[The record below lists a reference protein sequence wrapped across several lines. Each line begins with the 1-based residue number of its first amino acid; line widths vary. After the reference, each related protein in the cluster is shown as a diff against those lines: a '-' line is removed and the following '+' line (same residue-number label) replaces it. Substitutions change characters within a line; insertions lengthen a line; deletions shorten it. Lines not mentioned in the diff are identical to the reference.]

1 MTGVNLVSTSAVI
14 PASVVVP
21 LGAAALMTGFS
32 RFLSRRARDLI
43 AIAVAVATTT
53 LTLILMAGSAGH
65 PMIYWFSGWRPAR
78 GMVIGIDYAVGP
90 LGAGM
95 ASLAGVLASAA
106 LVYCL
111 RYFDSAR
118 GRHHALVLIFLAASV
133 DFCLTGDLFNLFVA
147 FELVAVTAFAL
158 TAYNTGH
165 PAPLQGAI
173 NFAVTNS
180 LGGMCVLMGV
190 GFLYARTGSLNLA
203 QIGQALAGQHADGLI
218 VVAFALLA
226 GGFLVKAAVVPF
238 HFWLPDAYGSAPIPV
253 CVLFAGVMSEL
264 GLFAVIRVWDTVFSG
279 LAGSPGPRMRAV
291 LLGLGILTALVGAI
305 MALAQIHLKRM
316 LAFVTMSHLGIYLI
330 GAGLLTPLGLAG
342 ASLLVIGDGLAK
354 SALFLGVGVVQHQ
367 RASVS
372 ETKLRGAG
380 RGLAVTGVTIALG
393 ALVLADLPPFVSSV
407 GHGLLVEAADRAGL
421 PWLEIVIALG
431 VVTSSAAVLR
441 AAGRIWLGWGASESP
456 ARDGGTEDDPGEE
469 SQDHPD
475 TEQPDPDGAT
485 HGDDERERSAQRQS
499 GQRQS
504 AQRQSGQRQ
513 SAQRQSGQRQ
523 SAQRQSGQRQSGR
536 RQSGQRQRAPLTMVL
551 PPLALLAI
559 GLGLGLT
566 SGLEEHVTSAA
577 AAFTD
582 RAAYTAAVL
591 GTHNGPAA
599 GITVPATPAV
609 SAGGVLTDLG
619 QVLAALCVAAIA
631 LDRRAVRLRRTLAAG
646 TAWLRLLHSGLVGD
660 QVTWL
665 AAGLALLA
673 ALALAALH

>member
-1 MTGVNLVSTSAVI
+1 MTGVNLVVSTSAVV
-14 PASVVVP
+14 PASVAVP
-21 LGAAALMTGFS
+21 LAAAALLAAFS
-32 RFLSRRARDLI
+32 RLLPRRARDLI
-43 AIAVAVATTT
+43 AIAVALATTT
-53 LTLILMAGSAGH
+53 LTLILMAASAGR
-65 PMIYWFSGWRPAR
+65 PMIYWFSGWRPSR

-106 LVYCL
+106 LVYCW

-158 TAYNTGH
+158 TGYNAGH

-180 LGGMCVLMGV
+180 LGGMSVLMGV

-203 QIGQALAGQHADGLI
+203 QIGQALAGRHADGLV

-238 HFWLPDAYGSAPIPV
+238 HFWLPDAYGSAPTPV

-279 LAGSPGPRMRAV
+279 LAGGVGPRMRAV
-291 LLGLGILTALVGAI
+291 LLGFGILTALVGAV
-305 MALAQIHLKRM
+305 MALAQTHLKRM

-354 SALFLGVGVVQHQ
+354 SALFLGAGVVQHQ

-372 ETKLRGAG
+372 ELKLRGRG
-380 RGLAVTGVTIALG
+380 RGLAVTGVTIVLG
-393 ALVLADLPPFVSSV
+393 ALVLADLPPFVSSA
-407 GHGLLVEAADRAGL
+407 GHALLVDAADQAGL
-421 PWLEIVIALG
+421 PWMEIVIALA
-431 VVTSSAAVLR
+431 VSVSSGAVLR
-441 AAGRIWLGWGASESP
+441 AAGRIWLGWGSDESSRP
-456 ARDGGTEDDPGEE
+456 DTGTADDPGEE
-469 SQDHPD
+469 SEDESDTAGSAGKPGAEGKPGADGDH
-475 TEQPDPDGAT
+475 DGR
-485 HGDDERERSAQRQS
+485 GRSGHRK
-499 GQRQS
+499 RV
-504 AQRQSGQRQ
+504 
-513 SAQRQSGQRQ
+513 
-523 SAQRQSGQRQSGR
+523 
-536 RQSGQRQRAPLTMVL
+536 PLTMVL

-566 SGLEEHVTSAA
+566 SGIEEHAAAAA
-577 AAFTD
+577 AAFSD
-582 RAAYTAAVL
+582 RASYAAGVL
-591 GTHNGPAA
+591 GTPGSPLPPKGPA
-599 GITVPATPAV
+599 IPASPPM

-619 QVLAALCVAAIA
+619 QVLIALAVAGIA
-631 LDRRAVRLRRTLAAG
+631 LDRRATGLRQVLAAG
-646 TAWLRLLHSGLVGD
+646 TGWLRRLHSGLVGD

-673 ALALAALH
+673 ALGGAALH

>member
-1 MTGVNLVSTSAVI
+1 MDLVVSTSAVI
-14 PASVVVP
+14 PASVAVP
-21 LGAAALMTGFS
+21 LGGAALMAGFS
-32 RFLSRRARDLI
+32 WLLPRWARDLI
-43 AIAVAVATTT
+43 AIAVALATTT
-53 LTLILMAGSAGH
+53 LTLILMASSAGR
-65 PMIYWFSGWRPAR
+65 PMIYWFSGWRPSG

-95 ASLAGVLASAA
+95 ASLAGLLASAA
-106 LVYCL
+106 LVYCW

-158 TAYNTGH
+158 TGYNAGH

-180 LGGMCVLMGV
+180 LGGMSVLMGV

-203 QIGQALAGQHADGLI
+203 QIGQTLTGRHADGLI
-218 VVAFALLA
+218 VVAFALLT

-238 HFWLPDAYGSAPIPV
+238 HFWLPDAYGSAPTPV

-279 LAGSPGPRMRAV
+279 LAGGSGPRMRAV
-291 LLGLGILTALVGAI
+291 LLGFGILTALVGAV

-330 GAGLLTPLGLAG
+330 GVGLLTPLGLAG

-354 SALFLGVGVVQHQ
+354 SALFLGVGVLQHQ

-372 ETKLRGAG
+372 EIKLRGRG
-380 RGLAVTGVTIALG
+380 RGLAVTGVTIVLG

-407 GHGLLVEAADRAGL
+407 GHALLVDAADQAGL
-421 PWLEIVIALG
+421 PWLEIVIALS
-431 VVTSSAAVLR
+431 VILSSGAVLR
-441 AAGRIWLGWGASESP
+441 AAGRIWLGWGDRESSRP
-456 ARDGGTEDDPGEE
+456 DTGTADDPGEE
-469 SQDHPD
+469 AEDRSD
-475 TEQPDPDGAT
+475 TADAAGKLRADGT
-485 HGDDERERSAQRQS
+485 TGSDRGHDDRERS
-499 GQRQS
+499 
-504 AQRQSGQRQ
+504 
-513 SAQRQSGQRQ
+513 
-523 SAQRQSGQRQSGR
+523 GR
-536 RQSGQRQRAPLTMVL
+536 LRRVPLTMVL

-566 SGLEEHVTSAA
+566 SGIEEHAAAAA
-577 AAFTD
+577 AAFSD
-582 RAAYTAAVL
+582 RAAYAAAVL
-591 GTHNGPAA
+591 GTHSGSIPTGGRVVVPASPAA
-599 GITVPATPAV
+599 

-619 QVLAALCVAAIA
+619 QVLAALCVAGIA
-631 LDRRAVRLRRTLAAG
+631 LDRRAVGLRRALAAG
-646 TAWLRLLHSGLVGD
+646 TGWLRRLHSGLVGD

-665 AAGLALLA
+665 VAGLALLA
-673 ALALAALH
+673 ALGEAALH

>member
-1 MTGVNLVSTSAVI
+1 MTGVNLFISTSAVI

-21 LGAAALMTGFS
+21 LAAAALMAGFS
-32 RFLSRRARDLI
+32 RFLPRRARDLI
-43 AIAVAVATTT
+43 AIAVALATTT
-53 LTLILMAGSAGH
+53 LTLILMAASAGH
-65 PMIYWFSGWRPAR
+65 PMIYWFSGWRPAG

-106 LVYCL
+106 LVYCW

-118 GRHHALVLIFLAASV
+118 GRHHTLVLIFLAASV

-158 TAYNTGH
+158 TAYNAGH

-190 GFLYARTGSLNLA
+190 GFLYARTGTLNLA
-203 QIGQALAGQHADGLI
+203 QIGQALAGHHADGLV

-279 LAGSPGPRMRAV
+279 LASGPDPRMRAV
-291 LLGLGILTALVGAI
+291 LLGLGILTALVGAV
-305 MALAQIHLKRM
+305 MALAQVHLKRM

-372 ETKLRGAG
+372 ETRLRGRG
-380 RGLAVTGVTIALG
+380 RGLALTGVTITLG
-393 ALVLADLPPFVSSV
+393 ALVLADLPPYVSAA
-407 GHGLLVEAADRAGL
+407 GHGLLVDAADRTGL
-421 PWLEIVIALG
+421 PWLEIVIALC

-441 AAGRIWLGWGASESP
+441 AAGRIWLGWGHGESP
-456 ARDGGTEDDPGEE
+456 GPKTGTADDPGEE
-469 SQDHPD
+469 SQDEPD
-475 TEQPDPDGAT
+475 TAGTDG
-485 HGDDERERSAQRQS
+485 GGQQERESPARP
-499 GQRQS
+499 
-504 AQRQSGQRQ
+504 
-513 SAQRQSGQRQ
+513 
-523 SAQRQSGQRQSGR
+523 R
-536 RQSGQRQRAPLTMVL
+536 RVPLTMVL

-566 SGLEEHVTSAA
+566 SGIEEHTVAAA
-577 AAFTD
+577 AAFSD
-582 RAAYTAAVL
+582 RAAYVAAVL
-591 GTHNGPAA
+591 GTHGGSVPAIGRVA
-599 GITVPATPAV
+599 VPATSV
-609 SAGGVLTDLG
+609 GSVLTDLG
-619 QVLAALCVAAIA
+619 QVLAALLVAAVA
-631 LDRRAVRLRRTLAAG
+631 LDPRAARLRRVLAAATG
-646 TAWLRLLHSGLVGD
+646 WLRGLHSGLVGD

-673 ALALAALH
+673 ALGAAALH

>member
-1 MTGVNLVSTSAVI
+1 VNLVVSTSAVI
-14 PASVVVP
+14 PAAVAVP
-21 LGAAALMTGFS
+21 LAGAALMAAFS
-32 RFLSRRARDLI
+32 RLLPRRARDLI
-43 AIAVAVATTT
+43 AIAVALATTT
-53 LTLILMAGSAGH
+53 LTLILMAGSAGR
-65 PMIYWFSGWRPAR
+65 PMIYWFSGWRPSG

-106 LVYCL
+106 LVYCW

-158 TAYNTGH
+158 TGYNAGH

-180 LGGMCVLMGV
+180 LGGMSVLMGV

-203 QIGQALAGQHADGLI
+203 QIGQALAGRHADGLI
-218 VVAFALLA
+218 VVAFALLTA
-226 GGFLVKAAVVPF
+226 GFGVKAAVVPF
-238 HFWLPDAYGSAPIPV
+238 HFWLPDAYGSAPTPV

-264 GLFAVIRVWDTVFSG
+264 GLFAVIRVWDTGFSG
-279 LAGSPGPRMRAV
+279 LAGGGGPRIRVV
-291 LLGLGILTALVGAI
+291 LLGLGILTAVVGAV

-316 LAFVTMSHLGIYLI
+316 LAFVTMSHLGLYLI

-367 RASVS
+367 RSSVS
-372 ETKLRGAG
+372 ELKLRGRG

-393 ALVLADLPPFVSSV
+393 ALVLADLPPFVSSS
-407 GHGLLVEAADRAGL
+407 GHALLVAAADRAGM
-421 PWLEIVIALG
+421 PWLEFVIALS
-431 VVTSSAAVLR
+431 VVLSSGAVLR
-441 AAGRIWLGWGASESP
+441 AAGRIWLGWGESGNSRP
-456 ARDGGTEDDPGEE
+456 GPGTADDPGEE
-469 SQDHPD
+469 SEDEPD
-475 TEQPDPDGAT
+475 TSGADGEPGA
-485 HGDDERERSAQRQS
+485 ER
-499 GQRQS
+499 GQDGRT
-504 AQRQSGQRQ
+504 R
-513 SAQRQSGQRQ
+513 
-523 SAQRQSGQRQSGR
+523 SGR
-536 RQSGQRQRAPLTMVL
+536 PKRVPLTMVL

-566 SGLEEHVTSAA
+566 SGLEEHAAAAA
-577 AAFTD
+577 AAFSD
-582 RAAYTAAVL
+582 RASYAAAVL
-591 GTHNGPAA
+591 GTHGSPIPPAGPVVPAA
-599 GITVPATPAV
+599 PAA
-609 SAGGVLTDLG
+609 SAGGVLADLG
-619 QVLAALCVAAIA
+619 QVLVALGVAAIA
-631 LDRRAVRLRRTLAAG
+631 LDRRAAGLRRALAAG
-646 TAWLRLLHSGLVGD
+646 TRWLRRLHSGLVGD

-673 ALALAALH
+673 ALGQAALH

>member
-1 MTGVNLVSTSAVI
+1 MDLAVSASAVV
-14 PASVVVP
+14 PASVAVP
-21 LGAAALMTGFS
+21 LAGAALMAGFS
-32 RFLSRRARDLI
+32 RLLPRWARDLV
-43 AIAVAVATTT
+43 ALAVALATTT
-53 LTLILMAGSAGH
+53 LTLILMAASSGR
-65 PMIYWFSGWRPAR
+65 PMIYWFSGWRPSA

-95 ASLAGVLASAA
+95 ASLAGLLAGAA
-106 LVYCL
+106 LVYCW

-158 TAYNTGH
+158 TGYNAGY
-165 PAPLQGAI
+165 PGPLQGAI

-180 LGGMCVLMGV
+180 LGGMTVLMGV

-203 QIGQALAGQHADGLI
+203 QIGQALAGRHADGLI

-264 GLFAVIRVWDTVFSG
+264 GLFAVIRVWYTVFSG
-279 LAGSPGPRMRAV
+279 LAGASGPRMRAV
-291 LLGLGILTALVGAI
+291 LVGLGILTAVVGAV
-305 MALAQIHLKRM
+305 MALAQRHLKRM

-330 GAGLLTPLGLAG
+330 GAGLLSPLGLAG

-354 SALFLGVGVVQHQ
+354 SALFLGVGVLQHQ

-372 ETKLRGAG
+372 ETRLRGRG
-380 RGLAVTGVTIALG
+380 RGLAVTGVTIAAG
-393 ALVLADLPPFVSSV
+393 ALVLADLPPFVSSA
-407 GHGLLVEAADRAGL
+407 GHALLVDAADQAGL
-421 PWLEIVIALG
+421 PWMEIVVALSVIA
-431 VVTSSAAVLR
+431 SSGAVLR
-441 AAGRIWLGWGASESP
+441 AAARIWLGWGDIESP
-456 ARDGGTEDDPGEE
+456 DADTGTVDDPGEE
-469 SQDHPD
+469 AEGQSNAAGAQRPQDR
-475 TEQPDPDGAT
+475 
-485 HGDDERERSAQRQS
+485 RERARPT
-499 GQRQS
+499 RV
-504 AQRQSGQRQ
+504 
-513 SAQRQSGQRQ
+513 
-523 SAQRQSGQRQSGR
+523 
-536 RQSGQRQRAPLTMVL
+536 PLTMVA

-566 SGLEEHVTSAA
+566 SGLEEQAAAAA
-577 AAFTD
+577 AAFSD
-582 RAAYTAAVL
+582 RAAYAAAVL
-591 GTHNGPAA
+591 GTHGGPIPT
-599 GITVPATPAV
+599 GGRIVVPASPAV

-619 QVLAALCVAAIA
+619 QVLAALCVAGIA
-631 LDRRAVRLRRTLAAG
+631 LDRRASRLRRALTAG
-646 TAWLRLLHSGLVGD
+646 TGWLRRLHSGLVGD

-673 ALALAALH
+673 VLGAWALH

>member
-1 MTGVNLVSTSAVI
+1 MTGVNLVVSTSAVI

-21 LGAAALMTGFS
+21 LGAAALMAGFS
-32 RFLSRRARDLI
+32 RFLPRWARDLI
-43 AIAVAVATTT
+43 AIAVALATTA
-53 LTLILMAGSAGH
+53 LTLILMAASAGH
-65 PMIYWFSGWRPAR
+65 PMIYWFSGWRPSR

-106 LVYCL
+106 LVYCW

-158 TAYNTGH
+158 TGYNAGH

-180 LGGMCVLMGV
+180 LGGMSVLMGV

-203 QIGQALAGQHADGLI
+203 QIGQALTGRHPDGLI
-218 VVAFALLA
+218 VVAFALLT

-279 LAGSPGPRMRAV
+279 LAGGSGPRMRAV
-291 LLGLGILTALVGAI
+291 LLGLGILTAVVGAV
-305 MALAQIHLKRM
+305 MALAQIQLKRM
-316 LAFVTMSHLGIYLI
+316 LAFVTMSHMGIYLI
-330 GAGLLTPLGLAG
+330 GVGLLTPLGLAG

-372 ETKLRGAG
+372 EIKLRGRG
-380 RGLAVTGVTIALG
+380 RGLAVTGVTIMLG
-393 ALVLADLPPFVSSV
+393 ALVLADLPPYVSSA
-407 GHGLLVEAADRAGL
+407 GHALLVRAAEQAGL
-421 PWLEIVIALG
+421 PWLEIVIALS
-431 VVTSSAAVLR
+431 VSLSSGAVLR
-441 AAGRIWLGWGASESP
+441 AAGRIWLGWGASQSP
-456 ARDGGTEDDPGEE
+456 RPDTGTADDPGGEAEDRSDTANSASAEGAPGTQE
-469 SQDHPD
+469 SIGSTDGGSAGADRDQD
-475 TEQPDPDGAT
+475 G
-485 HGDDERERSAQRQS
+485 REW
-499 GQRQS
+499 
-504 AQRQSGQRQ
+504 
-513 SAQRQSGQRQ
+513 
-523 SAQRQSGQRQSGR
+523 SGR
-536 RQSGQRQRAPLTMVL
+536 LRRVPLTMVL

-566 SGLEEHVTSAA
+566 SGIEEHAAAAA
-577 AAFTD
+577 AAFSD
-582 RAAYTAAVL
+582 RAAYAAAVL
-591 GTHNGPAA
+591 RTHGGPVPTGGRVVVPASPAA
-599 GITVPATPAV
+599 

-619 QVLAALCVAAIA
+619 QVLAALCVAGIA
-631 LDRRAVRLRRTLAAG
+631 LDRRAVGLRRALAAG
-646 TAWLRLLHSGLVGD
+646 TGWLRRLHSGLVGD

-665 AAGLALLA
+665 VAGLALLA
-673 ALALAALH
+673 ALSQAALH

>member
-1 MTGVNLVSTSAVI
+1 M
-14 PASVVVP
+14 
-21 LGAAALMTGFS
+21 
-32 RFLSRRARDLI
+32 
-43 AIAVAVATTT
+43 
-53 LTLILMAGSAGH
+53 
-65 PMIYWFSGWRPAR
+65 
-78 GMVIGIDYAVGP
+78 
-90 LGAGM
+90 
-95 ASLAGVLASAA
+95 
-106 LVYCL
+106 
-111 RYFDSAR
+111 
-118 GRHHALVLIFLAASV
+118 
-133 DFCLTGDLFNLFVA
+133 
-147 FELVAVTAFAL
+147 
-158 TAYNTGH
+158 
-165 PAPLQGAI
+165 
-173 NFAVTNS
+173 
-180 LGGMCVLMGV
+180 
-190 GFLYARTGSLNLA
+190 
-203 QIGQALAGQHADGLI
+203 
-218 VVAFALLA
+218 
-226 GGFLVKAAVVPF
+226 
-238 HFWLPDAYGSAPIPV
+238 
-253 CVLFAGVMSEL
+253 
-264 GLFAVIRVWDTVFSG
+264 
-279 LAGSPGPRMRAV
+279 
-291 LLGLGILTALVGAI
+291 
-305 MALAQIHLKRM
+305 
-316 LAFVTMSHLGIYLI
+316 
-330 GAGLLTPLGLAG
+330 
-342 ASLLVIGDGLAK
+342 IGDGLAK

-499 GQRQS
+499 
-504 AQRQSGQRQ
+504 
-513 SAQRQSGQRQ
+513 
-523 SAQRQSGQRQSGR
+523 AQRQSGQRQSGR
-536 RQSGQRQRAPLTMVL
+536 RQSGRRQSGRRQSAQRQSGRRQSGRRQRAPLTMVL

-631 LDRRAVRLRRTLAAG
+631 LDRRAVRLRRALAAG
-646 TAWLRLLHSGLVGD
+646 TAWLRHLHSGLVGD

>member
-1 MTGVNLVSTSAVI
+1 MDLVGSTSAVI
-14 PASVVVP
+14 PASVAVP
-21 LGAAALMTGFS
+21 LGGAALMAGFS
-32 RFLSRRARDLI
+32 WLLPRWARDLI
-43 AIAVAVATTT
+43 AIAVALATTT
-53 LTLILMAGSAGH
+53 LTLILVASSAGR
-65 PMIYWFSGWRPAR
+65 PMIYWFSGWRPSG

-95 ASLAGVLASAA
+95 ASLAGLLASAA
-106 LVYCL
+106 LVYCW

-158 TAYNTGH
+158 TGYNAGH

-203 QIGQALAGQHADGLI
+203 QIGQTLTGRHADGLI
-218 VVAFALLA
+218 VVAFALLT
-226 GGFLVKAAVVPF
+226 GGFLIKAAVVPF

-279 LAGSPGPRMRAV
+279 LAGGSGPRMQAV
-291 LLGLGILTALVGAI
+291 LLGFGILTAVVGAV
-305 MALAQIHLKRM
+305 MALAQIQLKRM

-330 GAGLLTPLGLAG
+330 GVGLLTPLGLAG

-354 SALFLGVGVVQHQ
+354 SALFLGVGVLQHQ

-372 ETKLRGAG
+372 EIKLRGRG
-380 RGLAVTGVTIALG
+380 RGLAVTGVTIVLG

-407 GHGLLVEAADRAGL
+407 GHALLVAAADQAGL
-421 PWLEIVIALG
+421 PWIEIVIALS
-431 VVTSSAAVLR
+431 VILSSGAVLR
-441 AAGRIWLGWGASESP
+441 AAGRIWLGWGNRESSRPDTDTADDPREEAEDRSDTANSAGAEGVLGAQGSTGAMGPMRSER
-456 ARDGGTEDDPGEE
+456 ARDAGGSAGGGSVGAERC
-469 SQDHPD
+469 QD
-475 TEQPDPDGAT
+475 G
-485 HGDDERERSAQRQS
+485 REW
-499 GQRQS
+499 
-504 AQRQSGQRQ
+504 
-513 SAQRQSGQRQ
+513 
-523 SAQRQSGQRQSGR
+523 SGR
-536 RQSGQRQRAPLTMVL
+536 LRRVPLTMVL

-566 SGLEEHVTSAA
+566 SGIEEHAAAAA
-577 AAFTD
+577 AAFSD
-582 RAAYTAAVL
+582 RPAYAAAVL
-591 GTHNGPAA
+591 GTQGGSMPTGGRVVVPASPAA
-599 GITVPATPAV
+599 A
-609 SAGGVLTDLG
+609 AGGVFTDLG
-619 QVLAALCVAAIA
+619 QALAALCVAGIA
-631 LDRRAVRLRRTLAAG
+631 LDRRAVGLRRALAAG
-646 TAWLRLLHSGLVGD
+646 TGWLRRLHSGLVGD

-665 AAGLALLA
+665 VAGLALLA
-673 ALALAALH
+673 ALGEAALH